1 MIDTPVYYIPC
12 VCFGV
17 ALAFFIGW
25 RIARAAMESLEE
37 PDKLYITFD
46 RFIALYSIA
55 PHKWRLHPSWVGY
68 LLDGPKTRD
77 GWATVNETT
86 LYMIPKEW
94 KKYDKWLSEKKR
106 MEQAKE
112 QNEKEAE
119 IIQHWQKD
127 IDHFREGTK

>member
-12 VCFGV
+12 VYFGV
-17 ALAFFIGW
+17 ALAVFMGW
-25 RIARAAMESLEE
+25 YVARTTMKSQEE

-55 PHKWRLHPSWVGY
+55 PQKWRLHPSWVGY
-68 LLDGPKTRD
+68 LIDGEPTRD

-86 LYMIPKEW
+86 LYMLPKEW
-94 KKYDKWLSEKKR
+94 KKYDKWLGEQTRIEKTKR
-106 MEQAKE
+106 

-119 IIQHWQKD
+119 IIHHWQED
-127 IDHFREGTK
+127 IDHFRDLTK